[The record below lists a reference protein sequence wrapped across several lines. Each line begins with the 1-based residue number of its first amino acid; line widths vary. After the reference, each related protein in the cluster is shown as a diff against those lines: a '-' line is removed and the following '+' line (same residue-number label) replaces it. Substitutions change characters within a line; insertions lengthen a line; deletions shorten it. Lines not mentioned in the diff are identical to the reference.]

1 MVLPI
6 WKLRNSRNSSQR
18 TIFGWTRT
26 KRHDR
31 PAVPLNAVRRPGA
44 GIARGGGA
52 AGGRGVTM
60 ATARAR
66 DAHARELVARARE
79 TNARRDQDET
89 AAGFANPFAGPTDE
103 TIRTIICAL
112 MAGIMTSD
120 WNAVAEGYV
129 MLC

>member
-1 MVLPI
+1 
-6 WKLRNSRNSSQR
+6 
-18 TIFGWTRT
+18 
-26 KRHDR
+26 
-31 PAVPLNAVRRPGA
+31 
-44 GIARGGGA
+44 
-52 AGGRGVTM
+52 M

-89 AAGFANPFAGPTDE
+89 AAGFANPSAGPTDE

-129 MLC
+129 MLCDLHQQITGKPYDPITRSAPGGSSDAPQS